1 MKNKNPNKEQMTF
14 IDKIEIG
21 DDYEELQIMT
31 DETVELLSK
40 HMKRHTMS
48 EEHKKRNTERLFVFK
63 SLIEDNKEGEL

>member
-1 MKNKNPNKEQMTF
+1 MKNNKPTKEQITF
-14 IDKIEIG
+14 IDEINIS

-40 HMKRHTMS
+40 HMKRYEMN
-48 EEHKKRNTERLFVFK
+48 EKHKKTKFERYFMFK